1 MPMSENQ
8 VSVVISGAGPN
19 GLMLACEL
27 ALAGVRPV
35 VLERLPAPSD
45 EPKANG
51 MVGQVIRLLDMRGL
65 YERFTGSSEPP
76 KPLYEWIF
84 SGMSVPLFGMAD
96 NPMYA
101 LMLGQPQLVRQL
113 DAHARELG
121 VDIRWGH
128 ELIGLESHSDGVKVN
143 VSTSEETYTLEAT
156 YLVGADGGRST
167 VRKMVGIDFP
177 GHTSNTVAR
186 IAHVRLPDEV
196 RTANGDID
204 LPGVG
209 RLPFGHNRLDNG
221 GLIYAPFE
229 PDRPMVGT
237 IEFDNPADDAVPMTI
252 DELRDSARRV
262 LGVDLPMDL
271 PDDGK
276 PNALRR
282 IAGQNSRQADRYR
295 VGNVFLVGDSAHVH
309 SAMGGPGLNL
319 GLQDA
324 MNLGWKLAAAV
335 NGWAPEDLLNTYQ
348 SERYPVGERVM
359 MHSMSQTA
367 LFGPG
372 AEIGALRK
380 LFNELLQLPSVAEH
394 MAHLLAGS
402 DVAYDTGDSHPL
414 SGRLVPDV
422 TLDDGRRVSEL
433 LHHARPVLLD
443 LSGGRIGEA
452 ARGWADRV
460 DIVTGST
467 ADTTVPGLLLRPDG
481 YVAWAADTFDADAER
496 RLRDALQRW
505 FGVSAAERGEV
516 RRGGE
521 RSSAPAEERT
531 A

>member
-1 MPMSENQ
+1 MPEHQ
-8 VSVVISGAGPN
+8 VPVVISGAGPN

-65 YERFTGSSEPP
+65 YQRFTGSDTPP
-76 KPLYEWIF
+76 QSLSEWIF
-84 SGMSVPLFGMAD
+84 SGMSVRLSGMAD
-96 NPMYA
+96 NPIFG
-101 LMLGQPQLVRQL
+101 LMMPQPRLVRML
-113 DAHARELG
+113 DERARELG
-121 VDIRWGH
+121 VDVRWGH
-128 ELIGLESHSDGVKVN
+128 ELIGFESRSDGVKVS
-143 VSTSEETYTLEAT
+143 VSTSDETYPLAT
-156 YLVGADGGRST
+156 VYLVGADGGRST
-167 VRKMVGIDFP
+167 VRKMAGIDFP

-186 IAHVRLPDEV
+186 IAHVRLPDEI

-237 IEFDNPADDAVPMTI
+237 IEFGDDAGDAEPMTI

-262 LGVDLPMDL
+262 LGVDLPMEL
-271 PDDGK
+271 PTDGK

-282 IAGQNSRQADRYR
+282 IAGQNTRQADRYR
-295 VGNVFLVGDSAHVH
+295 AGNVLLLGDSAHVH

-324 MNLGWKLAAAV
+324 VNLGWKLAATV
-335 NGWAPEDLLNTYQ
+335 NGWAPADLLDTYQ
-348 SERYPVGERVM
+348 TERYPVGERVM

-372 AEIGALRK
+372 PEIGALRK
-380 LFNELLQLPSVAEH
+380 LFDELLQLPSVAEH

-402 DVAYDTGDSHPL
+402 DIRYDLGDDHPL
-414 SGRLVPDV
+414 SGRLVPDLA
-422 TLDDGRRVSEL
+422 LDDGRRVSEL

-443 LSGGRIGEA
+443 FSGGHVGDA
-452 ARGWADRV
+452 AQGWADRV

-467 ADTTVPGLLLRPDG
+467 ADVEASALLIRPDG
-481 YVAWAADTFDADAER
+481 YVAWAADTFETDDVR
-496 RLRDALQRW
+496 RLRGALQRW
-505 FGVSAAERGEV
+505 FGVASVAEITFQYANRPKSV
-516 RRGGE
+516 
-521 RSSAPAEERT
+521 
-531 A
+531 

>member
-1 MPMSENQ
+1 MSETEAP
-8 VSVVISGAGPN
+8 VVISGAGPN

-45 EPKANG
+45 ELKANG

-65 YERFTGSSEPP
+65 YQRLSGSHDPP
-76 KPLYEWIF
+76 PPVYEWIF
-84 SGMSVPLFGMAD
+84 SGMSVPLFGVPD

-101 LMLGQPQLVRQL
+101 LMIPQPRLVRIL
-113 DAHARELG
+113 DERARELG

-128 ELIGLESHSDGVKVN
+128 ELIGFESRSDGVT
-143 VSTSEETYTLEAT
+143 VSASSSDEAYVLEAT

-167 VRKMVGIDFP
+167 VRKLAGIEFP

-186 IAHVRLPDEV
+186 IAHVRVPDEML
-196 RTANGDID
+196 TANGALDV
-204 LPGVG
+204 PGVG
-209 RLPFGHNRLDNG
+209 PLPFGHNRLDHG

-229 PDRPMVGT
+229 RDRQMVGT
-237 IEFDNPADDAVPMTI
+237 IEYDQYADESGPMTL

-262 LGVDLPMDL
+262 LGVDLPIE
-271 PDDGK
+271 PPVGDG
-276 PNALRR
+276 PHALRR
-282 IAGQNSRQADRYR
+282 IAGQNTRQADRYR
-295 VGNVFLVGDSAHVH
+295 AGNVFLLGDSAHVH

-335 NGWAPEDLLNTYQ
+335 NGGAPADLLDTYH

-372 AEIGALRK
+372 PEIAALRE
-380 LFNELLQLPSVAEH
+380 LFTELLRLPSVAEH

-402 DVAYDTGDSHPL
+402 DVRYDVGNDHPL
-414 SGRLVPDV
+414 AGRLVPDL
-422 TLDDGRRVSEL
+422 TLDDGRRVTDL
-433 LHHARPVLLD
+433 LHAARPVLLD
-443 LSGGRIGEA
+443 LSGGEVAEA
-452 ARGWADRV
+452 AQEWIDRV
-460 DIVTGST
+460 DAVVSSIEDYPVR
-467 ADTTVPGLLLRPDG
+467 ALLIRPDG
-481 YVAWAADTFDADAER
+481 YVAWATDDFGTDDEV
-496 RLRDALQRW
+496 RLSIALSRW
-505 FGVSAAERGEV
+505 FG
-516 RRGGE
+516 
-521 RSSAPAEERT
+521 PAE
-531 A
+531 

>member
-1 MPMSENQ
+1 M
-8 VSVVISGAGPN
+8 V
-19 GLMLACEL
+19 ACEL

-35 VLERLPAPSD
+35 VLERLTAPSD

-51 MVGQVIRLLDMRGL
+51 MVGQVIRLLDIRGL
-65 YERFTGSSEPP
+65 HQRFTGSGEPP

-84 SGMSVPLFGMAD
+84 SGMSVRLFGMPD

-101 LMLGQPQLVRQL
+101 LMMGQPQLVRLL
-113 DAHARELG
+113 DERARELG
-121 VDIRWGH
+121 VDVRWGH
-128 ELIGLESHSDGVKVN
+128 ELIGVESRSEGVKVS
-143 VSTSEETYTLEAT
+143 VSTPDETYALDAA

-167 VRKMVGIDFP
+167 VRKMAGIDFP

-186 IAHVRLPDEV
+186 IAHVRLPDDV
-196 RTANGDID
+196 RNANGDID

-209 RLPFGHNRLDNG
+209 RLPFGHNRLDSG

-237 IEFDNPADDAVPMTI
+237 IEFDNPADDAEPMTI

-262 LGVDLPMDL
+262 LGVDLPMEL

-282 IAGQNSRQADRYR
+282 INGQNTRQADRYR
-295 VGNVFLVGDSAHVH
+295 VGNIFLLGDAAHVH

-335 NGWAPEDLLNTYQ
+335 NGWAPADLLDTYH

-372 AEIGALRK
+372 PEIAKLRE

-402 DVAYDTGDSHPL
+402 DVRYDTGDSHPL
-414 SGRLVPDV
+414 SGRLVPDL
-422 TLDDGRRVSEL
+422 TLGDGRRVSEL
-433 LHHARPVLLD
+433 LHQGRPVLLD
-443 LSGGRIGEA
+443 LSGGSVGAGAQEY
-452 ARGWADRV
+452 ADRV
-460 DIVTGST
+460 DIVAGSS
-467 ADTTVPGLLLRPDG
+467 ADIEARGLLLRPDG
-481 YVAWAADTFDADAER
+481 YVAWAADAFDTHDEA
-496 RLRDALQRW
+496 RLYDALHRW
-505 FGVSAAERGEV
+505 FGVSAAERGEA

-521 RSSAPAEERT
+521 LSSAPAVERT